1 MKIGEYELHPI
12 ETGRF
17 ALDGGA
23 MFGIVPK
30 PLWSKLYPPDDENR
44 IDSALRALLIRGND
58 RNILVD
64 TGIGTKFSEKYK
76 KIYKIDY
83 SKYSLDSSLKKLNLE
98 AKDITDVI
106 LTHLH
111 FDHVGGSTYMGEDGK
126 HKLTF
131 PNAVHYV
138 QKTHYEGALDPNE
151 KEIGSYHR
159 EDFMP
164 ITQEG
169 KLRLVEG
176 RTMILPDIEVI
187 ISDGHTIGQQ
197 LVKVSDGRDTL
208 VYCGDLIPT
217 AAHVHLP
224 YIAGYDIYPLTVI
237 EEKKTLLLNACSS
250 DWTLF
255 FEHDP
260 VTEAAKVEKTKKG
273 FGVKEKVLLT

>member
-1 MKIGEYELHPI
+1 MKIGRYELHQI

-30 PLWSKLYPPDDENR
+30 PLWSKLNPPDDENR
-44 IDSALRALLIRGND
+44 IDMALRVLLIMGNK

-76 KIYKIDY
+76 EIYKIDH
-83 SKYSLDSSLKKLNLE
+83 SKYNLDSSLKKFNLE
-98 AKDITDVI
+98 TKDITDVI

-111 FDHVGGSTYMGEDGK
+111 FDHAGGSTYVEDGK

-131 PNAVHYV
+131 PNAVYYV
-138 QKTHYEGALDPNE
+138 QKANYEWALNPSE
-151 KEIGSYHR
+151 KDSGSYHK
-159 EDFMP
+159 EDFVP
-164 ITQEG
+164 VAEEG

-176 RTMILPDIEVI
+176 RVVILPNIEVI
-187 ISDGHTIGQQ
+187 ISDGHTTGQQ
-197 LVKVSDGRDTL
+197 LVKISDEKNTL

-217 AAHVHLP
+217 VSHIRIP
-224 YIAGYDIYPLTVI
+224 YIMGYDIHPLTTI
-237 EEKKTLLLNACSS
+237 EEKKRLLSNACSG

-255 FEHDP
+255 FEHDAL
-260 VTEAAKVEKTKKG
+260 TEAVKVKKAEKG
-273 FGVKEKVLLT
+273 FGVREKVIL

>member
-1 MKIGEYELHPI
+1 MKIGRYELHNI

-30 PLWSKLYPPDDENR
+30 PLWCKLYPPDEENR
-44 IDSALRALLIRGND
+44 IDSALRALLIMGNN

-64 TGIGTKFSEKYK
+64 AGAGTKLSEKYK
-76 KIYKIDY
+76 KIYKVDY
-83 SKYSLDSSLKKLNLE
+83 SKYNLGSSLKKFNLE
-98 AKDITDVI
+98 TTDITDVI

-111 FDHVGGSTYMGEDGK
+111 FDHVGGSTYIEDGK
-126 HKLTF
+126 YRLTF
-131 PNAVHYV
+131 PNAVYYV

-151 KEIGSYHR
+151 KEKDSYHR

-164 ITQEG
+164 IAEEG

-176 RTMILPDIEVI
+176 KTVIFPNIEVI

-197 LVKVSDGRDTL
+197 LVKISVERNTL

-217 AAHVHLP
+217 AAHIRLP

-237 EEKKTLLLNACSS
+237 EEKKTLLSNACRGN
-250 DWTLF
+250 WTLC

-260 VTEAAKVEKTKKG
+260 VTEAAKVEKTEKG
-273 FGVKEKVLLT
+273 FGIREKVSL